1 LIAKLIWKEWVEQRW
16 KLFLGCVMLMGFTLI
31 GLSARVM
38 PDIEIISGGVIVYAI
53 VFPLFACMDLVAAE
67 RAEGTLPSLSSLP
80 LSAWKV
86 LAIKTAVGLAVCVV
100 PMVATAMAACLLTRG
115 REATTG
121 LMLRV
126 YGHSACLAA
135 VLFIWMLAFS
145 LRQPTEARAAVVG
158 ICVLAVLAVSLALL
172 ALFVSLSRWSPESFI
187 YIHPVSLLIFVE
199 DRDLPRLKTII
210 PVQAV
215 LTCGLFVWAAFRFA
229 RDGRAA

>member
-80 LSAWKV
+80 LSAWKI
-86 LAIKTAVGLAVCVV
+86 LAVKVAVGLAVCVV
-100 PMVATAMAACLLTRG
+100 PMVATAIATCLLTRG

-126 YGHSACLAA
+126 YGGSACLAA
-135 VLFIWMLAFS
+135 VLFIWMLAFN

-158 ICVLAVLAVSLALL
+158 ICVLAVMVVSLVFCA
-172 ALFVSLSRWSPESFI
+172 SLSRWIPEYFI
-187 YIHPVSLLIFVE
+187 CIHPVSLLIVIE
-199 DRDLPRLKTII
+199 PREMSRIKAII

-215 LTCGLFVWAAFRFA
+215 LTCGLFVWAAFRFS